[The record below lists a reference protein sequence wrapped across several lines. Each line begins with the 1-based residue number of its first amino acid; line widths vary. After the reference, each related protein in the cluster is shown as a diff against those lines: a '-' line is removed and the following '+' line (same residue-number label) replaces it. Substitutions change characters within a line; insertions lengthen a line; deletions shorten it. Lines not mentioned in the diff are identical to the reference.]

1 MHSETL
7 SAALRQSGFENLTF
21 STPWSARL
29 FGMTLA
35 ASEKRFFTLQQF
47 QSALIDRISEK
58 EQDGCI
64 TTDDDY
70 YTCWLE
76 ALQGLLE
83 ERNLWQAHQLRERE
97 VEVVE
102 AGEHRKEQQRRGHHN
117 VQPEVVK

>member
-1 MHSETL
+1 MQSETL

-35 ASEKRFFTLQQF
+35 ASEKQCFTLQQF
-47 QSALIDRISEK
+47 QSALIGRISEK

-83 ERNLWQAHQLRERE
+83 QKNLWQAHQLRERE

-102 AGEHRKEQQRRGHHN
+102 AGEHRKEQQGQHHHT

>member
-1 MHSETL
+1 MQSETL

-35 ASEKRFFTLQQF
+35 ASEKGFFTLQQF
-47 QSALIDRISEK
+47 QSALIGRISEK
-58 EQDGCI
+58 ERFGCI
-64 TTDDDY
+64 NTDDDY

-83 ERNLWQAHQLRERE
+83 EKNLWQVHQLRERE

-102 AGEHRKEQQRRGHHN
+102 AAEHRKEYQRQGQYT

>member
-1 MHSETL
+1 MQPETL
-7 SAALRQSGFENLTF
+7 SAALNQSGFENLTF

-47 QSALIDRISEK
+47 QSALIGRISEK

-70 YTCWLE
+70 YTCWLV

-83 ERNLWQAHQLRERE
+83 EKNLWQAHQLHERE

-102 AGEHRKEQQRRGHHN
+102 AGEHRKEQQRHGHQA